1 MDTDVGTHVD
11 SCGRAGSAGPSTVAR
26 SRALSD
32 RPRICCPPH
41 TRPLPTGRWVARQ
54 PGLGIAG
61 LLLVVPVAVLLAI
74 GAGGPEPSMLVLAPL
89 VTFALPAV
97 AMIAFWW
104 EDWPGSSLRPGW
116 SGLVDTALVV
126 VAALLLSMLGQS
138 LVGRLDV
145 QGIVDPTPGPGHVP
159 TFPATMPLA
168 GAVFVA
174 MLQLTLVCE
183 GWPLRRL
190 PRFVAGVAAL
200 AVAWLVAFAVY
211 LALIEV
217 EPQPGS
223 GLDPHTGPMTNG
235 ELGCLLILIGV
246 WQVWFFVT
254 WRGWPFGGLRR
265 KWQRLALG
273 NVVVLGGGL
282 LTYTVGHEV
291 AGLPTAALTSAGGCY
306 IAAGLVVG
314 MLFEGWLRSR
324 LAVAAAV
331 LTLSAALF
339 VLLSAFAAALDWSRG
354 TAEEWVAHVGLNAI
368 GVSVVLHVAI
378 GRRWPFPPTEEERE
392 EIS

>member
-1 MDTDVGTHVD
+1 MGTQFD
-11 SCGRAGSAGPSTVAR
+11 SRGGATSAGLPTVSR
-26 SRALSD
+26 SGALSD
-32 RPRICCPPH
+32 RPRICCPSPG
-41 TRPLPTGRWVARQ
+41 RPLPAGRWVARQ

-61 LLLVVPVAVLLAI
+61 LLLVVPVVVLLAV
-74 GAGGPEPSMLVLAPL
+74 GAGGVESSVLVLGPL

-97 AMIAFWW
+97 AMVAFWW

-126 VAALLLSMLGQS
+126 VAALLLTMLGQS
-138 LVGRLDV
+138 LVGRLDL
-145 QGIVDPTPGPGHVP
+145 QGIVDPTPGPGHLP

-200 AVAWLVAFAVY
+200 AVAWLIAFTVY
-211 LALIEV
+211 LALIDV

-235 ELGCLLILIGV
+235 ELGCLLILIGL
-246 WQVWFFVT
+246 WQVWFFMT
-254 WRGWPFGGLRR
+254 WRGWPFAGLRR
-265 KWQRLALG
+265 KWLRLVLG
-273 NVVVLGGGL
+273 NVAVLGGGV
-282 LTYTVGHEV
+282 LTYSVGHEV

-306 IAAGLVVG
+306 IAAGLVIG

-324 LAVAAAV
+324 LAVAGVV
-331 LTLSAALF
+331 LALTAALF
-339 VLLSAFAAALDWSRG
+339 VLLSLFAAALDWSRA
-354 TAEEWVAHVGLNAI
+354 TAEDWVAHVGLNAI

-378 GRRWPFPPTEEERE
+378 GRRWPFPRTEEERE